1 MLENPL
7 IRFLGSAIAL
17 ASLPA
22 IEFFGS
28 VEQQGHGF
36 TSVPSVHSFGSMYLS
51 LVILINEQIDKT
63 FSGIKT

>member
-22 IEFFGS
+22 IKIFGS
-28 VEQQGHGF
+28 VEQQGHGDC
-36 TSVPSVHSFGSMYLS
+36 PSVHSFESMYLS

-63 FSGIKT
+63 YSGIKT

>member
-28 VEQQGHGF
+28 VEQQGHGDW
-36 TSVPSVHSFGSMYLS
+36 SVGSLFRVDVPVPRDS
-51 LVILINEQIDKT
+51 HQRTD
-63 FSGIKT
+63 

>member
-22 IEFFGS
+22 IEIFGS
-28 VEQQGHGF
+28 VEQQGHGDW
-36 TSVPSVHSFGSMYLS
+36 SVGSLFRVDVPVPRDS
-51 LVILINEQIDKT
+51 LQRTD
-63 FSGIKT
+63 